1 MLNDRIRER
10 AYALRDAREKERLR
24 FVQERL
30 DKQWRDGL
38 DEARAKDSAAKN
50 YQVKQDV
57 LAQISEKIRNKQRLT
72 EEEDA
77 KVAIW
82 KKQLDELEAIEKQKE
97 EMRRA
102 ADQELLQGLR
112 DQVFPTL
119 ILILAAL
126 ARIHHERTRMKLWGE
141 YADCY

>member
-119 ILILAAL
+119 ILILVAL
-126 ARIHHERTRMKLWGE
+126 ARIRHERTRMKS